1 MAVHFLHTSDWHLGQ
16 FFHNHDREF
25 EHAQFLTWLLDQIK
39 TKQPHALLI
48 AGDIFDV
55 INPASSAQK
64 QLYQFLADAHNLA
77 PHMQT
82 LMIAGNHDSGYRIE
96 QVEPFLSKFNAKAV
110 GIVGRTAE
118 NTLNLDRLL
127 IPIYDQDKNIIAWCL
142 TLPYLRSAEITG
154 LNEHTSNSQ
163 NAISY
168 LHQQLIAEAK
178 ARKQPHQALILMS
191 HAHMQ
196 GGETSDSERPI
207 IVGNEEALSTALFDE
222 VIDYVALGH
231 LHKPQKVGQPH
242 IRYSGSP
249 IPLSFSE
256 INYQHQVVEVR
267 IDPEQS
273 PEQRFQYDVLKVPR
287 TVELFRIREKL
298 EDLIAKLQALP
309 AGEIEQLSARHFLEI
324 EYTTDAPPPVDLRQQ
339 IELALPANRYRLLRI
354 SRIYQQQTEHTQGDS
369 KIDLAPPTPESL
381 FLNIWKKMGYEHD
394 HSVQQDFQQL
404 LVEAQHELAQKQ
416 QA

>member
-207 IVGNEEALSTALFDE
+207 VGNEEALSTALFDE

-354 SRIYQQQTEHTQGDS
+354 SRIYQQQAEHTQGDS

>member
-64 QLYQFLADAHNLA
+64 QLYQFLADAHDLA

-127 IPIYDQDKNIIAWCL
+127 IPIYDQDKIIIAWCL

>member
-354 SRIYQQQTEHTQGDS
+354 SRIYQQQTEHPQGDS